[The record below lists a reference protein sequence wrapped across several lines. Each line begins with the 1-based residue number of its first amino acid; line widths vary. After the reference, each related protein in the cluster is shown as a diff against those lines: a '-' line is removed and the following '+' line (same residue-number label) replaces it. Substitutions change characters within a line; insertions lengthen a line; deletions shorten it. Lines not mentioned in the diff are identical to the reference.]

1 MKAMTRIR
9 PGEPGHGGNQATLRL
24 RPALIINGVPVDGW
38 TSQWEIICP
47 ACGDDRDLD
56 FRTVS
61 PFLQKVRGPYPT
73 EAEGMAALNRHR
85 GLPAPPPVRA
95 RPAQSPAQSPAQ
107 PSVPTAA
114 GAQGS
119 ASRPPAAQPGSS
131 ADERV
136 ERRAGVG

>member
-1 MKAMTRIR
+1 MTRIR

-95 RPAQSPAQSPAQ
+95 RPAQSPAQ